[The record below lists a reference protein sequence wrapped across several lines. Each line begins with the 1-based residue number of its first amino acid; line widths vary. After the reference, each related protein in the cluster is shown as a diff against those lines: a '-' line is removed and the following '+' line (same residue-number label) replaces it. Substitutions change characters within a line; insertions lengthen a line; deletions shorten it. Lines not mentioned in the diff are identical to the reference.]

1 MSSLSLPASAT
12 ASDDF
17 TALLAALR
25 PRLHR
30 YCARMAGSA
39 LDGEDIVQDAL
50 AKAALHYDDA
60 VVRQAE
66 AWLFR
71 IAHNAAL
78 DFLRRRALERSV
90 FVDAAVE
97 EGVLADD
104 AEDPRA
110 AAETAAAA
118 LAAFM
123 HLPIAQRS
131 AVILADVLGH
141 ALQEIA
147 QLLETSV
154 PAVKAALHRGRARL
168 RELGPQLAQDTP
180 PALPPEH
187 HALARLYAERF
198 NARDFDGLRALLA
211 EEVRLQLVGRLQM
224 KGKAEVSS
232 YFGNYARIGGWRA
245 EAGTIEGRTGL
256 WVHETDGAVPA
267 YAIVL
272 AWGDGGCVERIRD
285 FRYARYV
292 LEAVPPRQAA
302 APCAPPPSHVN
313 A

>member
-1 MSSLSLPASAT
+1 MTSVST
-12 ASDDF
+12 APHDEF

-50 AKAALHYDDA
+50 VKAALHYDAA
-60 VVRQAE
+60 VVREAE

-71 IAHNAAL
+71 VAHNAAL
-78 DFLRRRALERSV
+78 DFLRRRALERSL

-97 EGVLADD
+97 DELVPDVS
-104 AEDPRA
+104 EDPRA
-110 AAETAAAA
+110 AAETTAAA
-118 LAAFM
+118 LATFM
-123 HLPIAQRS
+123 HLPLAQRS

-141 ALQEIA
+141 ALLEIA
-147 QLLETSV
+147 QLLDTSV

-168 RELGPQLAQDTP
+168 RELGPLVARDAP

-187 HALARLYAERF
+187 HALARVYAERF
-198 NARDFDGLRALLA
+198 NARDFDGLRAMLA

-224 KGKAEVSS
+224 KGKAEVST
-232 YFGNYARIGGWRA
+232 YFGNYARIDGWCV
-245 EAGTIEGRTGL
+245 EAGVVEGRTGL
-256 WVHETDGAVPA
+256 WVREDGSERPA

-272 AWGDGGCVERIRD
+272 EWGEGGALAQIRD

-292 LEAVPPRQAA
+292 SEAVR
-302 APCAPPPSHVN
+302 PS
-313 A
+313 